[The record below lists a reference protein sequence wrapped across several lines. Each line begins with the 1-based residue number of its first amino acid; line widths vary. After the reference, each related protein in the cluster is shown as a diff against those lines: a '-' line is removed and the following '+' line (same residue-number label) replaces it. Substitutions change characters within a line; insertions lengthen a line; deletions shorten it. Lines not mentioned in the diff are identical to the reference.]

1 MEEPSRPFEPLIERS
16 VRTLAIIGGVTLL
29 CLMLLTVYAVIMR
42 YVFNAPLLWALD
54 YVRVGLVIVTFMGL
68 AYCGWTGGH
77 IAVDFI
83 GGFAPPIVLRISDT
97 IIRLT
102 CAVLIALM
110 AWQGLEQGLDALE
123 MGEGTN
129 EVEIPLF
136 PFFLVVAIGCAA
148 YAIVL
153 IAQALR
159 AARGADLN
167 DPA

>member
-1 MEEPSRPFEPLIERS
+1 
-16 VRTLAIIGGVTLL
+16 VRFLAIIGGATLL

-42 YVFNAPLLWALD
+42 YVFNAPVLWALD
-54 YVRVGLVIVTFMGL
+54 YARVGLVVVTFSGL

-83 GGFAPPIVLRISDT
+83 GTFTPPSVLRVSDT
-97 IIRLT
+97 IIRLI
-102 CAVLIALM
+102 CAILIGMM
-110 AWQGLEQGLDALE
+110 AWQGFEQGLDALE

-136 PFFLVVAIGCAA
+136 PFLLVVAFGCGV
-148 YAIVL
+148 YSIVL

-159 AARGADLN
+159 AARGVSMD
-167 DPA
+167 DVP

>member
-1 MEEPSRPFEPLIERS
+1 MLESMIGRS
-16 VRTLAIIGGVTLL
+16 VRYLAIIGGVTLL

-42 YVFNAPLLWALD
+42 YAFNSPLLWALD
-54 YVRVGLVIVTFMGL
+54 YARVGLVVVTFMGL

-83 GGFAPPIVLRISDT
+83 GSFVPPTVLNISDT
-97 IIRLT
+97 IIRLA
-102 CAVLIALM
+102 CAALIALM
-110 AWQGLEQGLDALE
+110 AWQGLRQGLDALE

-136 PFFLVVAIGCAA
+136 PFFLVVACGCGA
-148 YAIVL
+148 YSVVL
-153 IAQALR
+153 TAQALR

-167 DPA
+167 DPADS